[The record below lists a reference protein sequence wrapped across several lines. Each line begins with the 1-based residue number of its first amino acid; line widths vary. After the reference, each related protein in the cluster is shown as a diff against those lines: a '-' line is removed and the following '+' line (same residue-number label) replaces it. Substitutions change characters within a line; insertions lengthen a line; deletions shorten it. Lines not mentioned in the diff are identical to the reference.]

1 MNITEKSTDDLL
13 RRGETLHLECKTA
26 QGGLPRS
33 LWESYSAFCN
43 TDGGQI
49 ILGVSEVDHKLTIQ
63 GVADSAAL
71 IKQFWDDVNNR
82 EKVSANILANGNVYA
97 LNRNDKQLVVIEVPR
112 ANRRVRPI
120 YIGKDV
126 FEGSYRR
133 NGEGDYKCSRDTVM
147 TMLRD
152 SCEKTADTAVVESL
166 TLDDLN
172 EESIRRYRMRFEHHK
187 PDHSWNG
194 LSTDKFLKN
203 IGAARKDDSG
213 VMRPTV
219 AGLVCFGNFVDII
232 ATLPNYFVDYRERN
246 TDETRWSDRVCAQ
259 DGTWSGNIIDFN
271 IRISDRL
278 TADIK
283 KPFAIANDN
292 ISRIEDT
299 DVHKAVREVLANA
312 LIHADYYGRRG
323 IVIEKRFRH
332 LTFANP
338 GAMLMSKEDAV
349 SGGNT
354 EPRNTGIFNI
364 FALVEIGERSGM
376 GLSNLLEVCK
386 KYGFYAPQIKET
398 FDPDRT
404 IVELE
409 VAEVTTAST
418 ISQESDKPLQELDK
432 KLTEGLQELDKN
444 LTINSLDISS
454 TAKRVYKAL
463 SQDGTFTQQGLANKF
478 GVSRVTI
485 ANATATL
492 IKSGLIR
499 RVGPTKGGHW
509 EVIK

>member
-1 MNITEKSTDDLL
+1 MGVILCL
-13 RRGETLHLECKTA
+13 
-26 QGGLPRS
+26 
-33 LWESYSAFCN
+33 CN
-43 TDGGQI
+43 VNGGQI

-63 GVADSAAL
+63 GVANSAAL

-213 VMRPTV
+213 VLRPTV

-259 DGTWSGNIIDFN
+259 DGTWSGNIIDFYL
-271 IRISDRL
+271 RISDRL

-376 GLSNLLEVCK
+376 GLSNLLAVCK

-409 VAEVTTAST
+409 IAEMATDST
-418 ISQESDKPLQELDK
+418 ISRKSDKPLQELDK

-492 IKSGLIR
+492 IKCGLIR